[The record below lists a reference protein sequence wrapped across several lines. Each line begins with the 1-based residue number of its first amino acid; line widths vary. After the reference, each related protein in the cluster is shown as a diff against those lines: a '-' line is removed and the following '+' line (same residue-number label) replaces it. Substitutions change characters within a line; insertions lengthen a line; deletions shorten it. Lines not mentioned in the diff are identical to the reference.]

1 VTRVPQTCGSLTR
14 VVTITIPAGSARSH
28 PVPSAGV
35 SASAPASTAGL
46 SAPSNTSSH
55 RRPAPWSRFR
65 NSHARSGAVR
75 APSRTGA
82 VTDSGAPSSRST
94 SSIPLVSNAESAA
107 RTHQTR

>member
-1 VTRVPQTCGSLTR
+1 MTRVPQTRGSLIR

-35 SASAPASTAGL
+35 PASAPASTAGL
-46 SAPSNTSSH
+46 SAPSNTSSQ

-75 APSRTGA
+75 APSRTGT

-94 SSIPLVSNAESAA
+94 SSIPLVSWAVSAA